1 MTEINKVESDRWKN
15 QSKYDF
21 ELAEKLID
29 TEFSYS
35 CFMFQQAAEKAIV
48 SYLVLKGTDK
58 VWGSS
63 ISDLAEDCIAIDPTF
78 DFLKSLVDYREKK
91 YQKLKVLSDL
101 IAIHLH

>member
-35 CFMFQQAAEKAIV
+35 CFIFQEAAEKAIV
-48 SYLVLKGTDK
+48 S
-58 VWGSS
+58 
-63 ISDLAEDCIAIDPTF
+63 
-78 DFLKSLVDYREKK
+78 
-91 YQKLKVLSDL
+91 
-101 IAIHLH
+101 

>member
-63 ISDLAEDCIAIDPTF
+63 ISDLAEDFVSGCWSIF
-78 DFLKSLVDYREKK
+78 GFFVLV
-91 YQKLKVLSDL
+91 QLIWVLRKRL
-101 IAIHLH
+101 

>member
-63 ISDLAEDCIAIDPTF
+63 ISDLAEDCICLLYTSPSPRDRTRSRMPSSA
-78 DFLKSLVDYREKK
+78 
-91 YQKLKVLSDL
+91 
-101 IAIHLH
+101 